1 MRSYGLAVA
10 IGVLSL
16 GACGGRENK
25 PADATLVAVD
35 TSHRESR
42 MPLKQISTDK
52 APSAIGPYS
61 QGIIANGFL
70 FTAGQIALDPV
81 AGKIVEGGI
90 VEQTERVMQ
99 NLQEVLRAGGA
110 SWGDVVKTTV
120 YLHDL
125 SHFPTVNEIYGKWL
139 GDARPARSTV
149 QVPGLPRG
157 ALVEIDAVAVVSK

>member
-1 MRSYGLAVA
+1 
-10 IGVLSL
+10 
-16 GACGGRENK
+16 
-25 PADATLVAVD
+25 
-35 TSHRESR
+35 

-70 FTAGQIALDPV
+70 YTAGQIPLDPV
-81 AGKIVEGGI
+81 AGKIVDGGI
-90 VEQTERVMQ
+90 VEQADRVME

-110 SWGDVVKTTV
+110 SWSDVVKTTV

-125 SHFPTVNEIYGKWL
+125 AHFPAVNEIYGKWL

-149 QVPGLPRG
+149 QVRGLPRG
-157 ALVEIDAVAVVSK
+157 ALVEIDAIAVIASK